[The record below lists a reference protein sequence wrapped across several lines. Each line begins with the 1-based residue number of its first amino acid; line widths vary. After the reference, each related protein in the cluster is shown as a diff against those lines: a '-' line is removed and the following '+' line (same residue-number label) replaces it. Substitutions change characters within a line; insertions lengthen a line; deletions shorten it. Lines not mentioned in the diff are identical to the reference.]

1 MKFLG
6 IFLVTMLVL
15 AGCQQAEP
23 PQDTTTATTL
33 VNFPVRAADFEGT
46 MSLNAVKYTK
56 GRILVGG
63 SISYAHQ
70 GERVTQRITDVPV
83 TLKRAVS
90 TSGLAPQQLAPQQ
103 LAPQQLAPQQL
114 APQQLAPQQLA
125 SQQNTTCNLLFLD
138 LDSLFLDL
146 LGLRVDLSPVQLS
159 IDAMEGRDRLLGN
172 LLCDLVRRGS

>member
-1 MKFLG
+1 MKILG
-6 IFLVTMLVL
+6 IFLVMMLAL
-15 AGCQQAEP
+15 SGCQQAEP

-70 GERVTQRITDVPV
+70 GERVTQRITDVPI
-83 TLKRAVS
+83 TLKRAAVG
-90 TSGLAPQQLAPQQ
+90 TSG
-103 LAPQQLAPQQL
+103 
-114 APQQLAPQQLA
+114 LAPQQLA